1 VESSEIT
8 QLLNEWKS
16 GNRESLDR
24 VMVSLYHELKRLA
37 AKVGAEDPGDTM
49 QATAIVNELYLRLLG
64 QQKPNFDSREHFFSA
79 AARAMRQIRI
89 DHARYG
95 SALKRGG
102 DASIIPLEL
111 TEIPALTP
119 SSDIESLDA
128 AVTQLQRFDAR
139 KASMVELRYFVGL
152 TVQEV
157 ASAFSLSTETV
168 RRELRLAEAWLVARL
183 NPHAS

>member
-1 VESSEIT
+1 MESSEIT
-8 QLLNEWKS
+8 QLLNEWKG

-37 AKVGAEDPGDTM
+37 GKVGAEDPGDTM

-64 QQKPNFDSREHFFSA
+64 QQKPSYENREHFFSL

-89 DHARYG
+89 DHARHS

-102 DASIIPLEL
+102 DASIVPLDS
-111 TEIPALTP
+111 TEIAALSPTK
-119 SSDIESLDA
+119 DIEAVDA
-128 AVTQLQRFDAR
+128 AVTQLERFDAR

-168 RRELRLAEAWLVARL
+168 RRELRLAEAWLVSYL
-183 NPHAS
+183 G